1 MKKKSLLRIYLA
13 VGIILLF
20 IGIAITPSINFHVVK
35 ASNDN
40 DLIEV
45 TTQACSSIEPRR
57 GVKRGTVKIH
67 FYEDL
72 DNDSVFDPNEP
83 SPPIF
88 IVHLKTQY
96 LNLSFMVNRFKI
108 IGCRG
113 NAIFRFIP
121 YPAIYNLTAHFERN
135 IEGIMTEGWIYNGIL
150 NLNEDLMGT
159 QIYLPIRH
167 YIIPI

>member
-1 MKKKSLLRIYLA
+1 MKRKWLA

-20 IGIAITPSINFHVVK
+20 IGVAFAPNINLNVVK

-45 TTQACSSIEPRR
+45 TTHACGIEPR

-72 DNDSVFDPNEP
+72 DNDSVFDSNEP
-83 SPPIF
+83 SPPLF
-88 IVHLKTQY
+88 IVHLKTQDS
-96 LNLSFMVNRFKI
+96 NLSFMVNRFKI

-135 IEGIMTEGWIYNGIL
+135 IAGIMTEGWVYNGIL
-150 NLNEDLMGT
+150 NLKEDLMGT
-159 QIYLPIRH
+159 QIYLPIH
-167 YIIPI
+167 HFIIPI